1 MREDEIM
8 ALVKCPECGKEI
20 SDKADSCP
28 NCGYLMNSRG
38 EKKTSVNLN
47 VKRTGGASKKNKILI
62 IVLILSFIGGILY
75 NILVFQPKI
84 KEEQDLAIYNEVYS
98 LIKSDKYAE
107 AISEIESVDLSKENI
122 GKIVNV
128 IKLQLKDSLI
138 TSCADISKEKMELC
152 ENYLA
157 IVEALDIPVDSD
169 DYVIVDYL
177 THVIKVNNYKDYFDV
192 IKYYYSSDYQIR
204 DGILNIALSGGQLYA
219 PNLQSAIELLNGINM
234 SIYDNNSF
242 GISEIIEYNEIEK
255 DCYNRLMQYANGDN
269 SINAESVLNDLTEE
283 TMQYTEVILEV
294 TSVINDKI
302 NPIIDSLPQI

>member
-1 MREDEIM
+1 M
-8 ALVKCPECGKEI
+8 ALIKCPECGKEI

-28 NCGYLMNSRG
+28 NYGYSMNSEN
-38 EKKTSVNLN
+38 EKVSFNLKA
-47 VKRTGGASKKNKILI
+47 KRTGGTSKKSKILI
-62 IVLILSFIGGILY
+62 IVLILLFIGVGAILY
-75 NILVFQPKI
+75 NILVAQPKI

-138 TSCADISKEKMELC
+138 TSCADISKEKMELY

-157 IVEALDIPVDSD
+157 IVGVLDIPIDSD
-169 DYVIVDYL
+169 DYVLVEYL
-177 THVIKVNNYKDYFDV
+177 THVIEINNYKDYFDA

-204 DGILNIALSGGQLYA
+204 DSILNIALSGGQLYA
-219 PNLQSAIELLNGINM
+219 PNLQSAIELLNGIDM
-234 SIYDNNSF
+234 SIYDNNLF
-242 GISEIIEYNEIEK
+242 GISEIIEYNEMEK
-255 DCYNRLMQYANGDN
+255 DCYNRLMQYANGNN

-283 TMQYTEVILEV
+283 TMQYAEVILEI
-294 TSVINDKI
+294 TSVINDRI

>member
-1 MREDEIM
+1 M
-8 ALVKCPECGKEI
+8 ALIKCPECGKEI

-28 NCGYLMNSRG
+28 NCGYSMNSEN
-38 EKKTSVNLN
+38 EKVSFNLKA
-47 VKRTGGASKKNKILI
+47 KRTGGTSKKSKILI
-62 IVLILSFIGGILY
+62 IVLILLFIGVGAILY
-75 NILVFQPKI
+75 NILVAQPKI

-107 AISEIESVDLSKENI
+107 AISKIESVDLSKENI
-122 GKIVNV
+122 EKIVNV
-128 IKLQLKDSLI
+128 IKSRLKDSLI
-138 TSCADISKEKMELC
+138 TSCADISIEKMELY

-157 IVEALDIPVDSD
+157 IVEVLDVPIDSD
-169 DYVIVDYL
+169 DYALVEYL
-177 THVIKVNNYKDYFDV
+177 THVIEVNNYKDYFDA

-219 PNLQSAIELLNGINM
+219 PNLQSAIELLNGIDM

-242 GISEIIEYNEIEK
+242 GISEIIEYNEMEK
-255 DCYNRLMQYANGDN
+255 DCYNRLIQYANGDN
-269 SINAESVLNDLTEE
+269 NINAESVLNDLTEE

-302 NPIIDSLPQI
+302 NPIIDSLPQIY